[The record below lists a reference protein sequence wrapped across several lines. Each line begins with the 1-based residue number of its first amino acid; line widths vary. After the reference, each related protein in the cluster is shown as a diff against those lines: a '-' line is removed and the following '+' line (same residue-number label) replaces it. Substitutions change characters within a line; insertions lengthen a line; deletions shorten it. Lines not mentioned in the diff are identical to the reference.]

1 MFKTLAIAASAAT
14 FLVTAG
20 CANMVEPPAKAPAML
35 SGGALVTPAGMTLYT
50 FDQDV
55 AGSGKST
62 CNGGCAALWPPA
74 MAAASDQPAGA
85 YTIVMRDDGARQWA
99 YKGKPVYTY
108 QADQKP
114 GDRAGDNFKDVWHI
128 IKE

>member
-1 MFKTLAIAASAAT
+1 MLEQRIEQHFIDSADLKYQTAQILSKPIAAA
-14 FLVTAG
+14 VQ
-20 CANMVEPPAKAPAML
+20 AML
-35 SGGALVTPAGMTLYT
+35 VCVTSGGKVLVCG
-50 FDQDV
+50 
-55 AGSGKST
+55 
-62 CNGGCAALWPPA
+62 NGGCAALWPPA

>member
-1 MFKTLAIAASAAT
+1 MFKTLAIAASAVT

-55 AGSGKST
+55 ANSGKSA
-62 CNGGCAALWPPA
+62 CNGGCAALWPPM
-74 MAAASDQPAGA
+74 MATATDRTTGA
-85 YTIVMRDDGARQWA
+85 YSIVTRDDGSRQWA

-108 QADQKP
+108 KADQKA
-114 GDRAGDNFKDVWHI
+114 GDRSGDNFKQVWHI